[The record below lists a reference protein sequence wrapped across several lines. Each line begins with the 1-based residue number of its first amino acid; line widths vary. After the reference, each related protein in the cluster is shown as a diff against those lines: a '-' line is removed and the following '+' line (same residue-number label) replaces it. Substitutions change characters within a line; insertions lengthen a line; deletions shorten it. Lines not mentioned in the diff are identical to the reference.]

1 MNKEDFISTLPQA
14 EQKALAVCGI
24 YKAQQLQNISLDTLL
39 ADMSQA
45 AEFFPEEIRALSQT
59 RLAEIYRQAGTIVT
73 TSPEPQA
80 PAPITTE
87 ERIDVTPTEFERTL
101 PPLVRKHGSRH
112 HTAEKP
118 QTDTIDITQTKAG
131 KRGVDPV
138 AKGNAICNTHPF
150 RTLFSAL
157 MQLWLFTSF
166 ILFLVLS
173 TRLLLGFNNGVDLY
187 MLLIILGSGLLPYMF
202 YTRKTKCPVCNVPMF
217 SLQSY
222 ARNKHAH
229 HIPLLGYSVAT
240 ALHAIFF
247 FWFRCPAC
255 GTSQKL
261 FKRKR
266 H

>member
-24 YKAQQLQNISLDTLL
+24 YKAQQLQNISPDTLL
-39 ADMSQA
+39 ADMNQA
-45 AEFFPEEIRALSQT
+45 AEFFPKEIQALSQT
-59 RLAEIYRQAGTIVT
+59 RLTEIYRQAASTV
-73 TSPEPQA
+73 EVAQEAEA
-80 PAPITTE
+80 PLPPPTE
-87 ERIDVTPTEFERTL
+87 NRIEVTPTEFERTL

-112 HTAEKP
+112 HSSKKQ
-118 QTDTIDITQTKAG
+118 QTDTINITQTRSG
-131 KRGVDPV
+131 KRGIEPV

-157 MQLWLFTSF
+157 MQVWLFVSF
-166 ILFLVLS
+166 ILFMILC
-173 TRLLLGFNNGVDLY
+173 TRLLLGINDGLDYVT
-187 MLLIILGSGLLPYMF
+187 LLIIPGTALVPYLF

-222 ARNKHAH
+222 VRNKHAH
-229 HIPLLGYSVAT
+229 HLPLLGYTLTT